1 MGFFSMIVLSLGKAG
16 KWAVWKKD
24 AGFTYRMFK
33 KSLIMLIPFLMI
45 VFGLKQQGHRM
56 KDIMEYFK
64 QNSDVSGLDQID
76 PLHRKSDLIFCA
88 NENQVCD
95 CEVGSNIYYG

>member
-1 MGFFSMIVLSLGKAG
+1 MEFYDLYKNMMILMGFFSMIVLSLGKAG

-33 KSLIMLIPFLMI
+33 KSLFMLIPFLMI

-64 QNSDVSGLDQID
+64 ENSDVSGLDQID
-76 PLHRKSDLIFCA
+76 PLHR
-88 NENQVCD
+88 
-95 CEVGSNIYYG
+95 